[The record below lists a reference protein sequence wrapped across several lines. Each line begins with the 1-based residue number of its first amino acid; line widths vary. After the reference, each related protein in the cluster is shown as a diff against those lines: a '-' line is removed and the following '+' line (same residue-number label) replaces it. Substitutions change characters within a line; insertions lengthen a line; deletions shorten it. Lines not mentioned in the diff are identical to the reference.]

1 MPDSATDTQ
10 NRSASDAPRELLGK
24 RIGVVTSDKRDKTR
38 TVKVDYQIK
47 HPKYGKYLKRS
58 QTFQV
63 HDEQNESKAGDR
75 IEIGRCRPLSKTKS
89 YRLIRIVESAIVD

>member
-1 MPDSATDTQ
+1 MSDT
-10 NRSASDAPRELLGK
+10 AAPNEAAPSRELLGK
-24 RIGVVTSDKRDKTR
+24 QIGVVTSDKRDKTR
-38 TVKVDYQIK
+38 TVKVNYQIK

-63 HDEQNESKAGDR
+63 HDENNESKAGDR